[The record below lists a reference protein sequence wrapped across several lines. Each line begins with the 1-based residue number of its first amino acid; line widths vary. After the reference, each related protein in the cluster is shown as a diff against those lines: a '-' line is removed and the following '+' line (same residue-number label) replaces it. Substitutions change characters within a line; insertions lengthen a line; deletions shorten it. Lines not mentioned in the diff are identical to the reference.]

1 MAPDT
6 YPSISRLKYHAMADQ
21 ASVEL
26 PSTAGVVAVRDEAGQ
41 EEVTIDLDVGGNR
54 LRSLPNAL
62 AGGQQPNLRT
72 IQCRDNQITKLP
84 GSLASAVS
92 LRCLDASCNSLEEV
106 DVLAMCGT
114 LTEVSFFL
122 FPYGQLD

>member
-1 MAPDT
+1 MWCNGC
-6 YPSISRLKYHAMADQ
+6 SLL
-21 ASVEL
+21 EL
-26 PSTAGVVAVRDEAGQ
+26 PSSLEAAVGLA
-41 EEVTIDLDVGGNR
+41 DLDVGGNR

-62 AGGQQPNLRT
+62 GGGQQPNLRT
-72 IQCRDNQITKLP
+72 IRCRDNQITKLP
-84 GSLASAVS
+84 GGLASAVS

-122 FPYGQLD
+122 FPYGQLE